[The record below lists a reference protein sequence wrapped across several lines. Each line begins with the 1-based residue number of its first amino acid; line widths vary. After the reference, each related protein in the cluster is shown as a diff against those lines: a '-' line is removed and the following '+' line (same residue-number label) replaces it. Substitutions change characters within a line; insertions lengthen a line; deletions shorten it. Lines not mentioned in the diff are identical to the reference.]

1 MSGQAARGERR
12 AEQSSKTAAR
22 RARIGT
28 AADIMIQFLWSIS
41 RSVRVRVIC
50 NVNPRPNFANFVAV
64 SCKKKTKN
72 KRKVCV
78 SRPRFTFRYLLFSG
92 TPSWRWFMRSMCV
105 SLYVFCLPRPLACLL
120 PPAPLSGGDMLEVII
135 TTASGFISIY
145 SHNNTEKWKTDS
157 TGVMYYPVR
166 ESSFIMT
173 TNRASSLCHHPPL
186 PMHAH
191 ARTHTRTLSFSFP
204 FLPHSFR
211 SPLSTLYHHRIRG
224 ASQPVNLCHI
234 IISCGDNS
242 HCTGAIMM

>member
-1 MSGQAARGERR
+1 M
-12 AEQSSKTAAR
+12 
-22 RARIGT
+22 
-28 AADIMIQFLWSIS
+28 LH
-41 RSVRVRVIC
+41 
-50 NVNPRPNFANFVAV
+50 
-64 SCKKKTKN
+64 
-72 KRKVCV
+72 
-78 SRPRFTFRYLLFSG
+78 
-92 TPSWRWFMRSMCV
+92 V
-105 SLYVFCLPRPLACLL
+105 SLFMFSAFPCLL

-173 TNRASSLCHHPPL
+173 TNRASSLCHHPSL

-191 ARTHTRTLSFSFP
+191 THTHTFSFP